1 MCCRNW
7 LEAAKWYS
15 KALETPLDTSDMTD
29 TSCQA
34 TETANPDYIIM
45 AHMAEMYHSGGYQ
58 LERDPN
64 RAGELY
70 SQAAEV
76 AMATMKGK
84 LANRYYTLAEETWSE
99 VDEEADVDR
108 ENAS

>member
-1 MCCRNW
+1 MCMYVHVYIIHTYRDW
-7 LEAAKWYS
+7 VDAVRWYS
-15 KALETPLDTSDMTD
+15 KALETPPDASTD

-34 TETANPDYIIM
+34 TDSANPNYIIT
-45 AHMAEMYHSGGYQ
+45 ARMAEMYRGGGHQ

-70 SQAAEV
+70 NQAAEL

-84 LANRYYTLAEETWSE
+84 LANRYYMLAEETWSE
-99 VDEEADVDR
+99 AEEQ
-108 ENAS
+108 